1 MTLAFLIS
9 AFKDP
14 QQLLRLVKA
23 LPEGSECFVHVDR
36 NIDISLFTNVI
47 HLPYVH
53 FIEKRVRVMW
63 GSFTQ
68 VQFQMELIRAALA
81 SGVQFDYLFMISG
94 QDYPVWSN
102 DRIISYL
109 RTLEGRSLLQGM
121 CIVDSPHSTTVEYK
135 QYRFL
140 NNRPWK
146 YGSWKSRFRVALRK
160 LTSHILKKPLAFT
173 ADGRQYRLYK
183 GADYF
188 AVTLQLAAY
197 VLQQYDECPQL
208 RRYFSTSFA
217 PSETFIHT
225 VAFNSPYAAD
235 CMLTSLPGGRT
246 YLKQLTPLTYIEY
259 TTKIKEL
266 TEQDFDRII
275 QSDKMLCRKCVTG
288 ISDRLLDM
296 IDAHRLQRCT

>member
-1 MTLAFLIS
+1 MKLAFLIS

-23 LPEGSECFVHVDR
+23 LPEGSEYYVHIDGNV
-36 NIDISLFTNVI
+36 DISIFTDVVC
-47 HLPYVH
+47 LPHVH
-53 FIEKRVRVMW
+53 FIEKRVKVMW

-68 VQFQMELIRAALA
+68 VQFQMELIRAAL
-81 SGVQFDYLFMISG
+81 SSDVRFDYLFMLSG

-102 DRIISYL
+102 ERIVSYL
-109 RTLEGRSLLQGM
+109 QSLEGRSLLQGM

-140 NNRPWK
+140 NNHPWK

-160 LTSHILKKPLAFT
+160 LTAPLLKKPLAFT
-173 ADGRQYRLYK
+173 ADGRRYRLYK

-188 AVTLQLAAY
+188 AVSSRLAAY
-197 VLQQYDECPQL
+197 VLEQYDASPQL

-225 VAFNSPYAAD
+225 VAFNSDYASD

-246 YLKQLTPLTYIEY
+246 YLKKLTPLTYIEY

-266 TEQDFDRII
+266 TEQDFDRIV

-288 ISDRLLDM
+288 VSDALLSR
-296 IDAHRLQRCT
+296 IDAQRQA